1 MFTFFKNHKLI
12 LFIPVALFLYD
23 LAFQDTAIFWYMYTF
38 SILVLMSIAMLY
50 TKILD
55 EMPTWKSLIYGIVFG
70 GLIYGLIAGGFQLM
84 HGSPLPVEKSVR
96 SFLNTY
102 APTSIWHYLLLM
114 FLIVP
119 GEEIFWRGFVQQ
131 ELKKY
136 VSGKW
141 TIFLSSALFALAIGI
156 SGFWLGA
163 LAGFAAGLVLGGL
176 YEWKRSMPL
185 LIITHLVMIVLLFL
199 IAPLA
204 A

>member
-1 MFTFFKNHKLI
+1 MFTFLKDHKLI
-12 LFIPVALFLYD
+12 LFIPVALVLYD
-23 LAFQDTAIFWYMYTF
+23 LAFRDSAIFWYMYTF

-55 EMPTWKSLIYGIVFG
+55 EMPTWKSLIYGLVFG
-70 GLIYGLIAGGFQLM
+70 GLIYALIAGGFQLM
-84 HGSPLPVEKSVR
+84 QWSPLTVEKSVR

-102 APTSIWHYLLLM
+102 APASIWHYLLLM

-136 VSGKW
+136 LSLKW
-141 TIFLSSALFALAIGI
+141 TILLSSALFALAIGI

-163 LAGFAAGLVLGGL
+163 LAGLVAGLVLGAL

-204 A
+204 V

>member
-1 MFTFFKNHKLI
+1 MFTFLKDHKLI
-12 LFIPVALFLYD
+12 LFIPVALVLYD
-23 LAFQDTAIFWYMYTF
+23 LAFRDSAVFWYMYTF

-55 EMPTWKSLIYGIVFG
+55 EMPTWKSLIYGLVFG
-70 GLIYGLIAGGFQLM
+70 GLIYALIAGGFQLM
-84 HGSPLPVEKSVR
+84 QWSPLTVEKSVR
-96 SFLNTY
+96 SFLNTN
-102 APTSIWHYLLLM
+102 APASIWHYLLLM

-136 VSGKW
+136 MSLKW
-141 TIFLSSALFALAIGI
+141 TILLSSALFALAIGI

-163 LAGFAAGLVLGGL
+163 LAGLAAGLVLGGL

-204 A
+204 V

>member
-1 MFTFFKNHKLI
+1 MFTFFKDHKLI
-12 LFIPVALFLYD
+12 LFIPVALVLYD
-23 LAFQDTAIFWYMYTF
+23 LAFRDSAVFWYMYTF

-55 EMPTWKSLIYGIVFG
+55 EMPTWKSLIYGLVFG
-70 GLIYGLIAGGFQLM
+70 GLIYALIAGGFQLM
-84 HGSPLPVEKSVR
+84 QWSPLTVEKSVR

-102 APTSIWHYLLLM
+102 APASIWHYLLLM

-136 VSGKW
+136 MSLKW
-141 TIFLSSALFALAIGI
+141 TILLSSALFALAIGI

-163 LAGFAAGLVLGGL
+163 LAGLAAGLVLGGL

-204 A
+204 V